1 MTSILLLRL
10 SVLACQV
17 NMVQELR
24 ENWSVVRKID
34 QIVRII
40 HFLFKGVR
48 EIIIVLDI
56 EQDPVRPR
64 WVPLQ
69 PESQIVVGLALES
82 GRKGYLAFLEQSWD
96 VPEGTLY
103 IQLITLKEQ
112 VVPVLLYSLGNRLLE
127 AIDAIVHVTE

>member
-1 MTSILLLRL
+1 
-10 SVLACQV
+10 
-17 NMVQELR
+17 MVQELR
-24 ENWSVVRKID
+24 ENWSMVRKID